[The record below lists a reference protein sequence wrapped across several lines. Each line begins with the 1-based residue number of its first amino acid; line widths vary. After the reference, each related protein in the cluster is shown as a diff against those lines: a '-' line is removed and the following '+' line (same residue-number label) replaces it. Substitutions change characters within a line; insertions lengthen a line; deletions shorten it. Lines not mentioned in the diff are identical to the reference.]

1 MSDFPEN
8 IFIGRDDDICVL
20 EIEEDADFIEVYD
33 SYQQYIRADL
43 VPQWQP
49 IETAPK
55 DGAQI
60 LVEVMKGYY
69 QVVSFRDG
77 QWRENTN
84 SMALRKPFL
93 RWVTIPKMPE

>member
-1 MSDFPEN
+1 MTQMPDWLW
-8 IFIGRDDDICVL
+8 ID
-20 EIEEDADFIEVYD
+20 EVGSID
-33 SYQQYIRADL
+33 NLTHQYIRADL